1 MIIGKVV
8 GTIVA
13 SRKESELTGLKFL
26 AVSPIDL
33 RTGEVTGGGVVAVD
47 AVGAG
52 VGETVLY
59 ASGSSARQTV
69 VTQTGQSMQRSWR
82 SSTRMRWVV
91 MSCIRRVMRDDS
103 HLESFGESALDEQRI
118 ARIVEQVVQR
128 IGQDA
133 PAVLSQRGQSVGGRG
148 VHPTVDAAVAAAKR
162 TFLDLQDISLSERA
176 RYIAALRQ
184 VTLNSLEEMARFAV
198 EETGLGRVSDKIEK
212 NRLVAEKTPGIES
225 LQPVSQTGDHG
236 LTLTEWA
243 PYGVIGSITP
253 CTNPTETIL
262 NNGIGMLASGNTV
275 VFNTHPNAKR
285 LSAWYIDLMNGA
297 IESCG
302 GPPRSSTVLRR
313 RLWKRPAH

>member
-1 MIIGKVV
+1 M
-8 GTIVA
+8 
-13 SRKESELTGLKFL
+13 
-26 AVSPIDL
+26 
-33 RTGEVTGGGVVAVD
+33 
-47 AVGAG
+47 
-52 VGETVLY
+52 
-59 ASGSSARQTV
+59 
-69 VTQTGQSMQRSWR
+69 
-82 SSTRMRWVV
+82 
-91 MSCIRRVMRDDS
+91 
-103 HLESFGESALDEQRI
+103 DEQAK

-243 PYGVIGSITP
+243 PYGEIGSITP
-253 CTNPTETIL
+253 CTNPPETIL
-262 NNGIGMLASGNTV
+262 NKGIGMLASGNTV

-285 LSAWYIDLMNGA
+285 LSAWYIDPEWRHRELWWALHDLQLCCDADLETAGALMKHPDIRLLVVTGGA
-297 IESCG
+297 CQSGHGQWQESH
-302 GPPRSSTVLRR
+302 RSGSR
-313 RLWKRPAH
+313 